1 MSRLK
6 DFFKSGWPRDLLMT
20 FLGTTISIILTF
32 GTAHIIEKNHARED
46 GRQTALRVIHDMDN
60 TIRDFKTFAKL
71 EEDIFRRVQK
81 IMMYQGDLSDFPRDT
96 LSSVLDFLVSS
107 PFNRLSADD
116 ATEKTFLSDENAWKN
131 IDNPNFI
138 DAVQHFYYSRRVYF
152 DYFRTAYIWTSPISD
167 KDVYEHTDDSG
178 YFEVDYAK
186 YLKELITQKS
196 VRYYIANSPARQRV
210 YYRIADNFKSISD
223 KCKFLLGITDEELKQ
238 YVKNIERH
246 GNPIK
251 HNDLIGTWLVTS
263 TDNEEDYYEFRSDN
277 TLVRKRAYLVTD
289 THYTGRICI
298 NQEFDGEWRLDGD
311 SLYLTVRPGFTYEF
325 DTTRISYRPEMKKD
339 ILYLL
344 GIWEKS
350 YADALE
356 SVKDKEDLNVSFAA
370 SIDASGKKIE
380 LRNKEI
386 GDSGEPEDSYSY
398 ISLKER

>member
-1 MSRLK
+1 MSKLK

-32 GTAHIIEKNHARED
+32 GTAHIVNKNQARAD

-60 TIRDFKTFAKL
+60 TIKDFKTFAKL
-71 EEDIFRRVQK
+71 EEDNFKMAQK
-81 IMMYQGDLSDFPRDT
+81 IMMYPGDLSEFSRDT

-152 DYFRTAYIWTSPISD
+152 DYFRTAYIWTSPITD
-167 KDVYEHTDDSG
+167 KDVYEHTDDGG
-178 YFEVDYAK
+178 YFEVNYAR
-186 YLKELITQKS
+186 YLKELIPQKS

-210 YYRIADNFKSISD
+210 YYRIADNFQSISD
-223 KCKFLLGITDEELKQ
+223 KCKFLLGITDEELEQ

-246 GNPIK
+246 GNPLK

-263 TDNEEDYYEFRSDN
+263 TDNEEDCYEFRGDN
-277 TLVRKRAYLVTD
+277 SLVRKRVYLVTD
-289 THYTGRICI
+289 THYTGRIGI
-298 NQEFDGEWRLDGD
+298 NQEFDGEWSIDGD
-311 SLYLTVRPGFTYEF
+311 SLHIIVRPGFTYSF
-325 DTTRISYRPEMKKD
+325 DTTRIRYRPEMKKD

-344 GIWEKS
+344 DTWEKS

-356 SVKDKEDLNVSFAA
+356 SVKDRGDKTISFAA

-380 LRNKEI
+380 LRYKDV
-386 GDSGEPEDSYSY
+386 GDNGEPEDNYSY
-398 ISLKER
+398 LSLKER

>member
-1 MSRLK
+1 
-6 DFFKSGWPRDLLMT
+6 MT

-32 GTAHIIEKNHARED
+32 GTAHIVNKNQARAD

-60 TIRDFKTFAKL
+60 TIKDFKTFAKL
-71 EEDIFRRVQK
+71 EEDNFKMAQK
-81 IMMYQGDLSDFPRDT
+81 IMMYPGDLSEFSRDT

-138 DAVQHFYYSRRVYF
+138 DAVQHFYYTRRVYF
-152 DYFRTAYIWTSPISD
+152 DYFRTAYIWTSPITD
-167 KDVYEHTDDSG
+167 KDVYEHTDDGG
-178 YFEVDYAK
+178 YFEVNYAR
-186 YLKELITQKS
+186 YLKELIPQKS

-210 YYRIADNFKSISD
+210 YYRIADNFQSISD
-223 KCKFLLGITDEELKQ
+223 KCKFLLGITDEELEQ

-246 GNPIK
+246 GNTLK

-263 TDNEEDYYEFRSDN
+263 TDNEEDCYEFRGDN
-277 TLVRKRAYLVTD
+277 SLVRKRVYLVTD
-289 THYTGRICI
+289 THYTGRIGI
-298 NQEFDGEWRLDGD
+298 NQEFDGEWSIDGD
-311 SLYLTVRPGFTYEF
+311 SLHIIVRPGFTYSF
-325 DTTRISYRPEMKKD
+325 DTTQISYRPEMKKD

-344 GIWEKS
+344 DTWEKS

-356 SVKDKEDLNVSFAA
+356 SVKDRGDKTISFAA

-380 LRNKEI
+380 LRYKDV
-386 GDSGEPEDSYSY
+386 GDNGEPEDNYSY
-398 ISLKER
+398 LSLKER

>member
-32 GTAHIIEKNHARED
+32 GTAHIVNKNQARAD

-60 TIRDFKTFAKL
+60 TIKDFKTFAKL
-71 EEDIFRRVQK
+71 EEDNFKMAQK
-81 IMMYQGDLSDFPRDT
+81 IMVYRGDLSDFTRDT

-138 DAVQHFYYSRRVYF
+138 DAVQTFYYTRRVYF
-152 DYFRTAYIWTSPISD
+152 DYFRSAFIWKSPLTD
-167 KDVYEHTDDSG
+167 KDIYEHTEDGG
-178 YFEVDYAK
+178 YFEVNYAK
-186 YLKELITQKS
+186 YLKDLITQKS

-210 YYRIADNFKSISD
+210 YYRIADSFTAISN

-246 GNPIK
+246 GNPLK
-251 HNDLIGTWLVTS
+251 HNNLLGTWLLTS
-263 TDNEEDYYEFRSDN
+263 ADNEEDYYEFHDDN
-277 TLVRKRAYLVTD
+277 TLARKRVYLVTD
-289 THYTGRICI
+289 AHYSGRIAI
-298 NQEFDGEWRLDGD
+298 NQEFEGKWTLDGD
-311 SLYLTVRPGFTYEF
+311 SLHLIFQPTFTYNF
-325 DTTRISYRPEMKKD
+325 DTTQISYRPEMKKD

-344 GIWEKS
+344 DSWENT
-350 YADALE
+350 YAKALE
-356 SVKDKEDLNVSFAA
+356 KVKGNGEVKVSYAA

-380 LRNKEI
+380 LRDKEI
-386 GDSGEPEDSYSY
+386 GENGEPEDSYTY